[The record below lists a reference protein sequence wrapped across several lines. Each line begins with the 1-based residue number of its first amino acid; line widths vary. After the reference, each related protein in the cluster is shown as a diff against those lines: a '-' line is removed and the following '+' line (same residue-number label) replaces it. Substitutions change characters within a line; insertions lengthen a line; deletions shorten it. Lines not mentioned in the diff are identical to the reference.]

1 MRRPQQMIDIREGGL
16 AERAQCLAL
25 DYQHV
30 PAHDFLDSDA
40 ANVEFPVWCPVRTEW
55 EQRRMFVGRN
65 DIGGGVHGKIRRMA
79 GSPAGI
85 APPPAHGK
93 PSGRVFDASPP
104 FFLPPTPPPRF
115 FIPIFPPPPP

>member
-30 PAHDFLDSDA
+30 LAHDFLDSDA

-65 DIGGGVHGKIRRMA
+65 DIGGGVHGKNPRKA

-85 APPPAHGK
+85 APPRANGK
-93 PSGRVFDASPP
+93 PACPVLEASPP
-104 FFLPPTPPPRF
+104 VFLPQTPPPRLLTPLF
-115 FIPIFPPPPP
+115 QD

>member
-30 PAHDFLDSDA
+30 LAHDFLDSGA

-65 DIGGGVHGKIRRMA
+65 DIGGGVVRKSRGN
-79 GSPAGI
+79 GGYPAGV
-85 APPPAHGK
+85 ARPRATPK
-93 PSGRVFDASPP
+93 PGRRAVGASP
-104 FFLPPTPPPRF
+104 T
-115 FIPIFPPPPP
+115 